1 MKSFRKHKSDIINVL
16 TLIAI
21 SLVIVLIL
29 INFTN
34 FFGSKKDWLSQ
45 HIMFPDYLR
54 KLFYDTGD
62 IFPNFAFN
70 LGGGQNIY
78 NISYYGLFNPIIL
91 ISYLLP
97 FVSMLTYIQVSMVI
111 CLIISIVLLYYFLRR
126 RFDSKIIFVSTL
138 LFLTSGCL
146 IFHFHRHIMFVD
158 YIPFLLMSLIGV
170 DKYFDKGK
178 ISLLVIS
185 IFLMILTSY
194 YFSVVGLVSIL
205 LYAIYRYIEDK
216 KNEKITVKDFFKE
229 GFKFIFIMIIPVMIS
244 CFLLLPTL
252 SSLLGGRTATN
263 KDISIVEL
271 FIPNFDI
278 SNTLYSAYSL
288 GLSAIFIISLIYGVV
303 TKKREVKII
312 SIIFSVFLI
321 FPLFSYIFNGGMY
334 LNGKAFIP
342 LLPVAILI
350 IGYFLKNIFNN
361 KNKLKISIIISL
373 IVVVINLLI
382 FVYKNEYVCLLFVLD
397 MALLVIFL
405 FIGFKFKK
413 KILFYIYLGVM
424 SLALVIPTNFDD
436 EFVTKEFYDTLDYEE
451 TSDKVKQVLG
461 NDNSFYRISDQ
472 STKLD
477 KSNYIYDI
485 DYYTGSIYSSLS
497 NSYYKDFYNNLIN
510 NEFIYRSYGMLTGNN
525 NIFYNFYM
533 GNKYL
538 LNSSN
543 NMLGYKKIADGIYR
557 NEDVLPIGYSTNKI
571 MSLDEYNSLS
581 YFEKLDA
588 YLNYAIVDGDY
599 SDSYVKKVKDY
610 VPDFEVLESKN
621 LNIEED
627 NDKYSI
633 KASKDNKLVIK
644 LKNVSESDI
653 LLLRFKMLYDN
664 KCSEDDSYIT
674 INGVSNKL
682 TCRSWKYHNNN
693 YDFEYSLSGNE
704 NLEITFSE
712 GKFKL
717 SDPSFAIYNYNDLVS
732 INDEIS
738 PFVIDRD
745 KTKGDV
751 IEGSINV
758 KEDGYFKLSI
768 PYDEGFEIYVDGE
781 KTPYEVVN
789 KSFIGFKIKEGNHDI
804 RIVYVSPLF
813 KEGLV
818 ISCIGLVLFVGT
830 VIYYRKRKY
839 NLFLDN
845 SMIF

>member
-342 LLPVAILI
+342 LLPVSILI

-653 LLLRFKMLYDN
+653 LLLRFKILYDN

-751 IEGSINV
+751 IEGNINV
-758 KEDGYFKLSI
+758 KDDGYFKLSI
-768 PYDEGFEIYVDGE
+768 PYDKGFEIYVDDV
-781 KTPYEVVN
+781 KTDYEVVN
-789 KSFIGFKIKEGNHDI
+789 KSFIGFDISKGSHNIK
-804 RIVYVSPLF
+804 IVYTSPLF

-818 ISCIGLVLFVGT
+818 ISCVGLVLFLGT
-830 VIYYRKRKY
+830 VIYYRKRKH
-839 NLFLDN
+839 
-845 SMIF
+845 S

>member
-1 MKSFRKHKSDIINVL
+1 MKSLSKHKNDIINIL
-16 TLIAI
+16 TLIII
-21 SLVIVLIL
+21 SLVIVLVL
-29 INFTN
+29 VNFTN
-34 FFGSKKDWLSQ
+34 FFGSKKDWISQ
-45 HIMFPDYLR
+45 HVMFPDYLR

-97 FVSMLTYIQVSMVI
+97 FVSMITYIEISMIV
-111 CLIISIVLLYYFLRR
+111 CLIVSIILMYYFLRR
-126 RFDSKIIFVSTL
+126 RFDLKVSFVSTL
-138 LFLTSGCL
+138 LFLTAGCF
-146 IFHFHRHIMFVD
+146 IFHLHRHIMFVD
-158 YIPFLLMSLIGV
+158 YMPFLLMALIGV
-170 DKYFDKGK
+170 DKYFDKKK
-178 ISLLVIS
+178 ITLLVIA

-194 YFSVVGLVSIL
+194 YFSVVGLVCVL
-205 LYAIYRYIEDK
+205 LYGIFRYIEDK
-216 KNEKITVKDFFKE
+216 RCDKIAVKDFFRE
-229 GFKFIFIMIIPVMIS
+229 GFKFIFIMLIPVFLS
-244 CFLLLPTL
+244 CFLLLPTAY
-252 SSLLGGRTATN
+252 SLLDGRTATN
-263 KDISIVEL
+263 KSISLLGL

-278 SNTLYSAYSL
+278 SNTLYSSYSL
-288 GLSAIFIISLIYGVV
+288 GLSAIFIIALIYGII
-303 TKKREVKII
+303 TKKRAVKVI
-312 SIIFSVFLI
+312 SIIFSVLLVFPI
-321 FPLFSYIFNGGMY
+321 FDYVFNGGMY

-342 LLPVAILI
+342 IIPLAILLI
-350 IGYFLKNIFNN
+350 SYFLKNVFNN

-373 IVVVINLLI
+373 IVVVINLLV
-382 FVYKNEYVCLLFVLD
+382 FVYKEQNLCLLFVVD
-397 MALLVIFL
+397 MVLLIIFL
-405 FIGFKFKK
+405 LIGYKLEK
-413 KILFYIYLGVM
+413 KIILHIYLGVM
-424 SLALVIPTNFDD
+424 SLVLVIPTNFSDT
-436 EFVTKEFYDTLDYEE
+436 FVTKEFYDTLDYRE
-451 TSDKVKQVLG
+451 TNNIVKQVLDK
-461 NDNSFYRISDQ
+461 DNSFYRMSDQ
-472 STKLD
+472 SDKLN
-477 KSNYIYDI
+477 KANYIYNI

-543 NMLGYKKIADGIYR
+543 GMIGYDEISDGIYR
-557 NEDVLPIGYSTNKI
+557 NEDVLPIGYSTSKI
-571 MSLDEYNSLS
+571 MSLDEYNRLN

-599 SDSYVKKVKDY
+599 SGSYVKKIKDY
-610 VPDFEVLESKN
+610 VPDYSILENKN
-621 LNIEED
+621 LKIEE
-627 NDKYSI
+627 NNGEYFI
-633 KASKDNKLVIK
+633 KAFKDNKLVIK
-644 LKNVSESDI
+644 LNNISDSDI

-693 YDFEYSLSGNE
+693 YDFEYSLSGND

-717 SDPSFAIYNYNDLVS
+717 SNPSFAIYNYNDLTS

-758 KEDGYFKLSI
+758 KDDGYFKLSI
-768 PYDEGFEIYVDGE
+768 PYDKGFEIYVDG
-781 KTPYEVVN
+781 KNTPYEVVN
-789 KSFIGFKIKEGNHDI
+789 KSFIGFKINEGSHDI

-818 ISCIGLVLFVGT
+818 ISGVGLVLFVVI
-830 VIYYRKRKY
+830 VIYNRERKQ
-839 NLFLDN
+839 
-845 SMIF
+845 S

>member
-1 MKSFRKHKSDIINVL
+1 MKSLHKHKKDIISVL
-16 TLIAI
+16 TLIII

-29 INFTN
+29 VNFTN

-62 IFPNFAFN
+62 FFPNFAFN

-97 FVSMLTYIQVSMVI
+97 FVSMVTYIQFSMII
-111 CLIISIVLLYYFLRR
+111 CLIVSIALMYYFLRR
-126 RFDSKIIFVSTL
+126 RFDSKVNFISTL
-138 LFLTSGCL
+138 LFLTAGCF
-146 IFHFHRHIMFVD
+146 IFHLHRHIMFVD
-158 YIPFLLMSLIGV
+158 YMPFLLMALIGV
-170 DKYFDKGK
+170 DKYFDKKK

-194 YFSVVGLVSIL
+194 YFSVVGLVCVL
-205 LYAIYRYIEDK
+205 LYGIFRYIEDK

-229 GFKFIFIMIIPVMIS
+229 GFKFIFVMLIPVLLS
-244 CFLLLPTL
+244 CFLLLSTAY
-252 SSLLGGRTATN
+252 SLLDGRTATN
-263 KDISIVEL
+263 KSISLLEL

-278 SNTLYSAYSL
+278 SNTLYSSYSL
-288 GLSAIFIISLIYGVV
+288 GLSAVFIIALIYGVI
-303 TKKREVKII
+303 TKKREVKVI
-312 SIIFSVFLI
+312 SIIFSILFVFPI
-321 FPLFSYIFNGGMY
+321 FDYVFNGGMY

-342 LLPVAILI
+342 LLPLAILL

-361 KNKLKISIIISL
+361 KNKLRISIIISL
-373 IVVVINLLI
+373 IIAVINL
-382 FVYKNEYVCLLFVLD
+382 FVFFYKDEYLCLLFGVDMVL
-397 MALLVIFL
+397 LIIFL
-405 FIGFKFKK
+405 LISYKLEKK
-413 KILFYIYLGVM
+413 YVLYIYLGVM
-424 SLALVIPTNFDD
+424 SLVLVIPTNFSDI
-436 EFVTKEFYDTLDYEE
+436 FVTKEFYDTLDYEE
-451 TSDKVKQVLG
+451 TSDKVQWVLDR
-461 NDNSFYRISDQ
+461 DNSFYRMSDQ
-472 STKLD
+472 SVKLD
-477 KSNYIYDI
+477 KSNKIYDI

-543 NMLGYKKIADGIYR
+543 NMLGYKKIVDGIYK

-610 VPDFEVLESKN
+610 VPEFDVLESKN
-621 LNIEED
+621 LKIEED
-627 NDKYSI
+627 NGKYFI

-644 LKNVSESDI
+644 LSNISNSDI
-653 LLLRFKMLYDN
+653 LLLKFKMLYN
-664 KCSEDDSYIT
+664 SKCSVGDSYIT

-682 TCRSWKYHNNN
+682 SCRKWKYHNNN
-693 YDFEYSLSGNE
+693 YNFEYSLSGKDT
-704 NLEITFSE
+704 LEITFSE

-717 SDPSFAIYNYNDLVS
+717 SNLSFAIYNYNDLVS

-738 PFVIDRD
+738 LFVIDRD

-751 IEGSINV
+751 IEGNIDV
-758 KEDGYFKLSI
+758 KNDGYFKLSI
-768 PYDEGFEIYVDGE
+768 PYDKGFEVFVDGE
-781 KTPYEVVN
+781 KTTYEVVN
-789 KSFIGFKIKEGNHDI
+789 KSFIGFKINEGNHNI
-804 RIVYVSPLF
+804 KLVYVSPLF
-813 KEGLV
+813 KEGLIV
-818 ISCIGLVLFVGT
+818 SCVGLVLFVGT
-830 VIYYRKRKY
+830 VIYYKKKKKTV
-839 NLFLDN
+839 D
-845 SMIF
+845 

>member
-229 GFKFIFIMIIPVMIS
+229 GFKFIFIMITPVMIS

-405 FIGFKFKK
+405 LIGFKFKK

>member
-1 MKSFRKHKSDIINVL
+1 MKKLSKYKNDIISVL
-16 TLIAI
+16 TLIII

-29 INFTN
+29 VNFTN

-62 IFPNFAFN
+62 FFPNFAFN

-97 FVSMLTYIQVSMVI
+97 FVSMMTYIEFSMIV
-111 CLIISIVLLYYFLRR
+111 CLIISIILMYYFLRR
-126 RFDSKIIFVSTL
+126 RFDSKVSFVSTL
-138 LFLTSGCL
+138 LFLTAGCF
-146 IFHFHRHIMFVD
+146 IFHLHRHIMFVD
-158 YIPFLLMSLIGV
+158 YMPFLLMALIGV
-170 DKYFDKGK
+170 DKYFDKKK

-194 YFSVVGLVSIL
+194 YFSVVGLVCVL
-205 LYAIYRYIEDK
+205 LYGIYRYIED
-216 KNEKITVKDFFKE
+216 NTVKDFFKE
-229 GFKFIFIMIIPVMIS
+229 GFKFIFIMLIPVLLS
-244 CFLLLPTL
+244 CFLLLPTASALL
-252 SSLLGGRTATN
+252 SGRTATN
-263 KDISIVEL
+263 KDISL
-271 FIPNFDI
+271 LGLLIPNFDI
-278 SNTLYSAYSL
+278 SNTLYSSYSL
-288 GLSAIFIISLIYGVV
+288 GSSAIFIIALIYGIV
-303 TKKREVKII
+303 TKKKEVKVI
-312 SIIFSVFLI
+312 SIIFSILLVFPI
-321 FPLFSYIFNGGMY
+321 FDYVFNGGMY

-342 LLPVAILI
+342 LLPLAVLL
-350 IGYFLKNIFNN
+350 IGYFLKNVFSN
-361 KNKLKISIIISL
+361 KSKLKISIIISL
-373 IVVVINLLI
+373 IIAIINLLV
-382 FVYKNEYVCLLFVLD
+382 FVCKEQYLCLLFVVD
-397 MALLVIFL
+397 MVIL
-405 FIGFKFKK
+405 IIFILISFKLEKK
-413 KILFYIYLGVM
+413 YVLYVYLSIL
-424 SLALVIPTNFDD
+424 SLIIVIPTNFSDI
-436 EFVTKEFYDTLDYEE
+436 FVTKEFYDTLDYEE
-451 TSDKVKQVLG
+451 TSSKVKQVLD
-461 NDNSFYRISDQ
+461 NDNSFYRMSDQ
-472 STKLD
+472 KVKLD
-477 KSNYIYDI
+477 KSNYIYDV

-543 NMLGYKKIADGIYR
+543 NMLGYERVSDGIYR
-557 NEDVLPIGYSTNKI
+557 NKDVLPVGYSTSKI

-588 YLNYAIVDGDY
+588 YLNYAIVDDDY

-610 VPDFEVLESKN
+610 VPNYNVLESKN
-621 LNIEED
+621 LSIEED
-627 NDKYSI
+627 NGKYFI
-633 KASKDNKLVIK
+633 KASKNNKLVVK
-644 LKNVSESDI
+644 LNNVSDSDI

-682 TCRSWKYHNNN
+682 SCRRWKYHNNN
-693 YDFEYSLSGNE
+693 YNFEYSLSGDT
-704 NLEITFSE
+704 LEITFSE
-712 GKFKL
+712 GKFRL
-717 SDPSFAIYNYNDLVS
+717 TDFDMALYDYNDLVS

-751 IEGSINV
+751 IEGNINV
-758 KEDGYFKLSI
+758 KDDGYFKLSI
-768 PYDEGFEIYVDGE
+768 PYDKGFEIYVDDV
-781 KTPYEVVN
+781 KTDYEVVN
-789 KSFIGFKIKEGNHDI
+789 KSFIGFDISKGNHNI

-818 ISCIGLVLFVGT
+818 ISFVGLVLFVGS
-830 VIYYRKRKY
+830 VICQKKTRK
-839 NLFLDN
+839 NVD
-845 SMIF
+845 

>member
-1 MKSFRKHKSDIINVL
+1 MKSLSKHKNDIINIL
-16 TLIAI
+16 TLIII
-21 SLVIVLIL
+21 SLVIVLVL
-29 INFTN
+29 VNFTN
-34 FFGSKKDWLSQ
+34 FFGSKKDWISQ
-45 HIMFPDYLR
+45 HVMFPDYLR

-97 FVSMLTYIQVSMVI
+97 FVSMITYIELSMIV
-111 CLIISIVLLYYFLRR
+111 CLIVSIILMYYFLRR
-126 RFDSKIIFVSTL
+126 RFDLKVSFVSTL
-138 LFLTSGCL
+138 LFLTAGCF
-146 IFHFHRHIMFVD
+146 IFHLHRHIMFVD
-158 YIPFLLMSLIGV
+158 YMPFLLMALIGV
-170 DKYFDKGK
+170 DKYFDKKK
-178 ISLLVIS
+178 ITLLVIA

-194 YFSVVGLVSIL
+194 YFSVVGLVCVL
-205 LYAIYRYIEDK
+205 LYGIFRYIEDK
-216 KNEKITVKDFFKE
+216 RCDKIAVKDFFRE
-229 GFKFIFIMIIPVMIS
+229 GFKFIFIMLIPVFLS
-244 CFLLLPTL
+244 CFLLLPTAY
-252 SSLLGGRTATN
+252 SLLDGRTATN
-263 KDISIVEL
+263 KSISLLGL

-278 SNTLYSAYSL
+278 SNTLYSSYSL
-288 GLSAIFIISLIYGVV
+288 GLSAIFIIALIYGII
-303 TKKREVKII
+303 TKKRAVKVI
-312 SIIFSVFLI
+312 SIIFSVLLVFPI
-321 FPLFSYIFNGGMY
+321 FDYVFNGGMY

-342 LLPVAILI
+342 IIPLAILLI
-350 IGYFLKNIFNN
+350 SYFLKNVFNN

-373 IVVVINLLI
+373 IVVVINLLV
-382 FVYKNEYVCLLFVLD
+382 FVYKEQNLCLLFVVD
-397 MALLVIFL
+397 MVLLIIFL
-405 FIGFKFKK
+405 LIGYKLEK
-413 KILFYIYLGVM
+413 KIILHIYLGVM
-424 SLALVIPTNFDD
+424 SLVLVIPTNFSDT
-436 EFVTKEFYDTLDYEE
+436 FVTKEFYDTLDYRE
-451 TSDKVKQVLG
+451 TNNIVKQVLDK
-461 NDNSFYRISDQ
+461 DNSFYRMSDQ
-472 STKLD
+472 SDKLN
-477 KSNYIYDI
+477 KANYIYNI

-543 NMLGYKKIADGIYR
+543 GMIGYDEISDGIYR
-557 NEDVLPIGYSTNKI
+557 NEDVLPIGYSTSKI
-571 MSLDEYNSLS
+571 MSLDEYNRLN

-599 SDSYVKKVKDY
+599 SGSYVKKIKDY
-610 VPDFEVLESKN
+610 VPDYSILENKN
-621 LNIEED
+621 LKIEE
-627 NDKYSI
+627 NNGEYFI
-633 KASKDNKLVIK
+633 KAFKDNKLVIK
-644 LKNVSESDI
+644 LNNISDSDI

-693 YDFEYSLSGNE
+693 YDFEYSLSGND

-717 SDPSFAIYNYNDLVS
+717 SNPSFAIYNYNDLTS

-758 KEDGYFKLSI
+758 KDDGYFKLSI
-768 PYDEGFEIYVDGE
+768 PYDKGFEIYVDG
-781 KTPYEVVN
+781 KNTPYEVVN
-789 KSFIGFKIKEGNHDI
+789 KSFIGFKINEGSHDI

-818 ISCIGLVLFVGT
+818 ISGVGLVLFVVI
-830 VIYYRKRKY
+830 VIYNRERKQ
-839 NLFLDN
+839 
-845 SMIF
+845 S

>member
-1 MKSFRKHKSDIINVL
+1 MKKLSKHKNDIISVL
-16 TLIAI
+16 TLIII

-29 INFTN
+29 VNFTN

-45 HIMFPDYLR
+45 HIMFPGYLR

-62 IFPNFAFN
+62 FFPNFAFN

-97 FVSMLTYIQVSMVI
+97 FVSMITYIQFSMII
-111 CLIISIVLLYYFLRR
+111 CLIVSIVLMYYFLRR
-126 RFDSKIIFVSTL
+126 RFDSKISFVSTL
-138 LFLTSGCL
+138 LFLTAGCF
-146 IFHFHRHIMFVD
+146 IFHLHRHIMFVD
-158 YIPFLLMSLIGV
+158 YMPFLLMALIGV
-170 DKYFDKGK
+170 DKYFDKKK

-194 YFSVVGLVSIL
+194 YFSVVGLVCVL
-205 LYAIYRYIEDK
+205 LYGIFRYIEDK

-229 GFKFIFIMIIPVMIS
+229 GFKFIFIMLISVLMS

-252 SSLLGGRTATN
+252 YSLLDGRTATN
-263 KDISIVEL
+263 KSISL
-271 FIPNFDI
+271 LGLLIPNFDI
-278 SNTLYSAYSL
+278 SNTLYSSYSL
-288 GLSAIFIISLIYGVV
+288 GLSAIFIIALIYGII
-303 TKKREVKII
+303 TKKCEVKVI
-312 SIIFSVFLI
+312 SIIFSVLLVFPI
-321 FPLFSYIFNGGMY
+321 FDYIFNGGMY

-342 LLPVAILI
+342 LLPLAILI

-543 NMLGYKKIADGIYR
+543 GMIGYDEISDDIYK
-557 NEDVLPIGYSTNKI
+557 NENVLPIGYSTSKT

-581 YFEKLDA
+581 YYEKLDV

-599 SDSYVKKVKDY
+599 SDNYVKKVKDY

-693 YDFEYSLSGNE
+693 YDFEYSLNGNE

-804 RIVYVSPLF
+804 RIVYDSPLF

-818 ISCIGLVLFVGT
+818 ISCVGLVLFVGT
-830 VIYYRKRKY
+830 VIYYKKKKKTV
-839 NLFLDN
+839 D
-845 SMIF
+845 

>member
-1 MKSFRKHKSDIINVL
+1 MKKLSKYKNDIISVL
-16 TLIAI
+16 TLIII

-29 INFTN
+29 VNFTN

-62 IFPNFAFN
+62 FFPNFAFN

-97 FVSMLTYIQVSMVI
+97 FVSMMTYIEFSMIV
-111 CLIISIVLLYYFLRR
+111 CLIISIILMYYFLRR
-126 RFDSKIIFVSTL
+126 RFDSKVSFVSTL
-138 LFLTSGCL
+138 LFLTAGCF
-146 IFHFHRHIMFVD
+146 IFHLHRHIMFVD
-158 YIPFLLMSLIGV
+158 YMPFLLMALIGV
-170 DKYFDKGK
+170 DKYFDKKK

-194 YFSVVGLVSIL
+194 YFSVVGLVCVL
-205 LYAIYRYIEDK
+205 LYGIYRYIED
-216 KNEKITVKDFFKE
+216 NTVKDFFKE
-229 GFKFIFIMIIPVMIS
+229 GFKFIFIMLIPVLLS
-244 CFLLLPTL
+244 CFLLLPTASALL
-252 SSLLGGRTATN
+252 SGRTATN
-263 KDISIVEL
+263 KDISL
-271 FIPNFDI
+271 LGLLIPNFDI
-278 SNTLYSAYSL
+278 SNTLYSSYSL
-288 GLSAIFIISLIYGVV
+288 GSSAIFIIALIYGIV
-303 TKKREVKII
+303 TKKKEVKVI
-312 SIIFSVFLI
+312 SIIFSILLVFPI
-321 FPLFSYIFNGGMY
+321 FDYVFNGGMY

-342 LLPVAILI
+342 LLPLAVLL
-350 IGYFLKNIFNN
+350 IGYFLKNVFSN
-361 KNKLKISIIISL
+361 KSKLKISIIISL
-373 IVVVINLLI
+373 IIAIINLLV
-382 FVYKNEYVCLLFVLD
+382 FVCKEQYLCLLFVVD
-397 MALLVIFL
+397 MVIL
-405 FIGFKFKK
+405 IIFILISFKLEKK
-413 KILFYIYLGVM
+413 YVLYVYLSIL
-424 SLALVIPTNFDD
+424 SLIIVIPTNFSDI
-436 EFVTKEFYDTLDYEE
+436 FVTKEFYDTLDYEE
-451 TSDKVKQVLG
+451 TSSKVKQVLD
-461 NDNSFYRISDQ
+461 NDNSFYRMSDQ
-472 STKLD
+472 KVKLD
-477 KSNYIYDI
+477 KSNYIYDV

-543 NMLGYKKIADGIYR
+543 NMLGYERVSDGIYR
-557 NEDVLPIGYSTNKI
+557 NKDVLPVGYSTSKI

-588 YLNYAIVDGDY
+588 YLNYAIVDDDY

-610 VPDFEVLESKN
+610 VPNYNVLESKN
-621 LNIEED
+621 LSIEED
-627 NDKYSI
+627 NGKYFI
-633 KASKDNKLVIK
+633 KASKDNKLVVK
-644 LKNVSESDI
+644 LNNVSDSDI

-682 TCRSWKYHNNN
+682 SCRRWKYHNNN
-693 YDFEYSLSGNE
+693 YNFEYSLSGDT
-704 NLEITFSE
+704 LEITFSE
-712 GKFKL
+712 GKFRL
-717 SDPSFAIYNYNDLVS
+717 TDFDMALYDYNDLVS

-751 IEGSINV
+751 IEGNINV
-758 KEDGYFKLSI
+758 KDDGYFKLSI
-768 PYDEGFEIYVDGE
+768 PYDKGFEIYVDDV
-781 KTPYEVVN
+781 KTDYEVVN
-789 KSFIGFKIKEGNHDI
+789 KSFIGFDISKGNHNI

-818 ISCIGLVLFVGT
+818 ISFVGLVLFVGS
-830 VIYYRKRKY
+830 VICQKKTRK
-839 NLFLDN
+839 NVD
-845 SMIF
+845 

>member
-312 SIIFSVFLI
+312 SIIFSVLLI

-405 FIGFKFKK
+405 LIGFKFKK

-588 YLNYAIVDGDY
+588 YLNYAIVDGGY

>member
-1 MKSFRKHKSDIINVL
+1 MKKLSKHKNDIISVL
-16 TLIAI
+16 TLIII

-29 INFTN
+29 VNFTN

-62 IFPNFAFN
+62 FFPNFAFN

-97 FVSMLTYIQVSMVI
+97 FVSMMTYIEFSMII
-111 CLIISIVLLYYFLRR
+111 CLIVSIALMYYFLRR
-126 RFDSKIIFVSTL
+126 RFDSKISFVSTL
-138 LFLTSGCL
+138 LFLTAGCF
-146 IFHFHRHIMFVD
+146 IFHLHRHIMFVD
-158 YIPFLLMSLIGV
+158 YMPFLLMALIGI
-170 DKYFDKGK
+170 DKYFYKKK

-194 YFSVVGLVSIL
+194 YFSVVGLVCVL
-205 LYAIYRYIEDK
+205 LYGIFRYIEDK

-229 GFKFIFIMIIPVMIS
+229 GFKFIFIMLISVLMS

-252 SSLLGGRTATN
+252 YSLLDGRTATN
-263 KDISIVEL
+263 KSISL
-271 FIPNFDI
+271 LGLLIPNFDI
-278 SNTLYSAYSL
+278 SNTLYSSYSL
-288 GLSAIFIISLIYGVV
+288 GLSAIFIIALIYGII
-303 TKKREVKII
+303 TKKCEVKVI
-312 SIIFSVFLI
+312 SIIFSVLLVFPI
-321 FPLFSYIFNGGMY
+321 FDYIFNGGMY

-342 LLPVAILI
+342 LLPLAILI

-543 NMLGYKKIADGIYR
+543 GMIGYDEISDDIYK
-557 NEDVLPIGYSTNKI
+557 NENVLPIGYSTSKT

-581 YFEKLDA
+581 YYEKLDV

-599 SDSYVKKVKDY
+599 SDNYVKKVKDY

-693 YDFEYSLSGNE
+693 YDFEYSLNGNE

-804 RIVYVSPLF
+804 RIVYDSPLF

-818 ISCIGLVLFVGT
+818 ISCVGLVLFVGT
-830 VIYYRKRKY
+830 VIYYKKKKKTV
-839 NLFLDN
+839 D
-845 SMIF
+845 

>member
-1 MKSFRKHKSDIINVL
+1 MKSLSKHKNDIINIL
-16 TLIAI
+16 TLIII
-21 SLVIVLIL
+21 SLVIVLVL
-29 INFTN
+29 VNFTN
-34 FFGSKKDWLSQ
+34 FFGSKKDWISQ
-45 HIMFPDYLR
+45 HVMFPDYLR

-97 FVSMLTYIQVSMVI
+97 FVSMITYIELSMIV
-111 CLIISIVLLYYFLRR
+111 CLIVSIILMYYFLRR
-126 RFDSKIIFVSTL
+126 RFDLKVSFVSTL
-138 LFLTSGCL
+138 LFLTAGCF
-146 IFHFHRHIMFVD
+146 IFHLHRHIMFVD
-158 YIPFLLMSLIGV
+158 YMPFLLMALIGV
-170 DKYFDKGK
+170 DKYFDKKK
-178 ISLLVIS
+178 ITLLVIA

-194 YFSVVGLVSIL
+194 YFSVVGLVCVL
-205 LYAIYRYIEDK
+205 LYGIFRYIEDK
-216 KNEKITVKDFFKE
+216 RCDKIAVKDFFRE
-229 GFKFIFIMIIPVMIS
+229 GFKFIFIMLIPVFLS
-244 CFLLLPTL
+244 CFLLLPTAY
-252 SSLLGGRTATN
+252 SLLDGRTATN
-263 KDISIVEL
+263 KSISLLGL

-278 SNTLYSAYSL
+278 SNTLYSSYSL
-288 GLSAIFIISLIYGVV
+288 GLSAIFIIALIYGII
-303 TKKREVKII
+303 TKERAVKVI
-312 SIIFSVFLI
+312 SIIFSVLLVFPI
-321 FPLFSYIFNGGMY
+321 FDYVFNGGMY

-342 LLPVAILI
+342 IIPLAILLI
-350 IGYFLKNIFNN
+350 SYFLKNVFNN

-373 IVVVINLLI
+373 IVVVINLPV
-382 FVYKNEYVCLLFVLD
+382 FVYKEQNLCLLFVVD
-397 MALLVIFL
+397 MVLLIIFL
-405 FIGFKFKK
+405 LISYKLEK
-413 KILFYIYLGVM
+413 KIILHIYLGVM
-424 SLALVIPTNFDD
+424 SLVLVIPTNFSDT
-436 EFVTKEFYDTLDYEE
+436 FVTKEFYDTLDYRE
-451 TSDKVKQVLG
+451 TNNIVKQVLDK
-461 NDNSFYRISDQ
+461 DNSFYRMSDQ
-472 STKLD
+472 SDKLN
-477 KSNYIYDI
+477 KANYIYNI

-543 NMLGYKKIADGIYR
+543 GMIGYDEISDGIYR
-557 NEDVLPIGYSTNKI
+557 NEDVLPIGYSTSKI
-571 MSLDEYNSLS
+571 MSLDEYNRLN

-599 SDSYVKKVKDY
+599 SGSYVKKIKDY
-610 VPDFEVLESKN
+610 VPDYSILENKN
-621 LNIEED
+621 LKIEE
-627 NDKYSI
+627 NNGEYFI
-633 KASKDNKLVIK
+633 KAFKDNKLVIK
-644 LKNVSESDI
+644 LNNISDSDI

-693 YDFEYSLSGNE
+693 YDFEYSLSGND

-712 GKFKL
+712 DKFKL
-717 SDPSFAIYNYNDLVS
+717 SNPSFAIYNYNDLTS

-758 KEDGYFKLSI
+758 KDDGYFKLSI
-768 PYDEGFEIYVDGE
+768 PYDKGFEIYVDG
-781 KTPYEVVN
+781 KNTPYEVVN
-789 KSFIGFKIKEGNHDI
+789 RSFIGFKINEGSHDI
-804 RIVYVSPLF
+804 RVVYVSPLF

-818 ISCIGLVLFVGT
+818 ISGVGLVLFVVT
-830 VIYYRKRKY
+830 VIYNRKRKQ
-839 NLFLDN
+839 
-845 SMIF
+845 S

>member
-1 MKSFRKHKSDIINVL
+1 MKKLNKHKNDIISVL
-16 TLIAI
+16 TLIII
-21 SLVIVLIL
+21 SLVIILIL
-29 INFTN
+29 VNFTN

-62 IFPNFAFN
+62 FFPNFAFN

-97 FVSMLTYIQVSMVI
+97 FVSMITYIQFSMII
-111 CLIISIVLLYYFLRR
+111 CLIVSIILMYYFLRR
-126 RFDSKIIFVSTL
+126 RFDSKISFVSTL
-138 LFLTSGCL
+138 LFLTAGCF
-146 IFHFHRHIMFVD
+146 IFHLHRHIMFVD
-158 YIPFLLMSLIGV
+158 YMPFLLMALIGV
-170 DKYFDKGK
+170 DKYFDKK
-178 ISLLVIS
+178 RISLLVIS

-194 YFSVVGLVSIL
+194 YFSVVGLVCIL
-205 LYAIYRYIEDK
+205 LYGVFRYIEDK

-229 GFKFIFIMIIPVMIS
+229 GFKYLFVMFIPVIMS
-244 CFLLLPTL
+244 CVLLLPTA
-252 SSLLGGRTATN
+252 SALLGGRTATN
-263 KDISIVEL
+263 KDISL
-271 FIPNFDI
+271 LGLLIPNFDI

-288 GLSAIFIISLIYGVV
+288 GLSAIFIIALIYGIV
-303 TKKREVKII
+303 TKEKEVKVI
-312 SIIFSVFLI
+312 SIIFSNLLVFPI
-321 FPLFSYIFNGGMY
+321 FDYIFNGEMY

-342 LLPVAILI
+342 MLPLAILLI
-350 IGYFLKNIFNN
+350 SYFLKDVFNN
-361 KNKLKISIIISL
+361 KNKLRISIIISL
-373 IVVVINLLI
+373 IIAVINLLV
-382 FVYKNEYVCLLFVLD
+382 FVYKSEYLCLLFVVD
-397 MALLVIFL
+397 MVLLIIFL
-405 FIGFKFKK
+405 FISLKFKK
-413 KILFYIYLGVM
+413 KMILYIYLGII
-424 SLALVIPTNFDD
+424 SLIIVIPTNFSDI
-436 EFVTKEFYDTLDYEE
+436 FVTKEFYDTLDYEE
-451 TSDKVKQVLG
+451 TNDKVKQVLD
-461 NDNSFYRISDQ
+461 NDNSFYRMSDQ
-472 STKLD
+472 SVKLD
-477 KSNYIYDI
+477 KSNYIYDV

-543 NMLGYKKIADGIYR
+543 NMLGYERVSDGIYR
-557 NEDVLPIGYSTNKI
+557 NKDVIPIGYSTSKI
-571 MSLDEYNSLS
+571 MSLDEYKSLN

-610 VPDFEVLESKN
+610 VPNYNVLESKN
-621 LNIEED
+621 LSIEED
-627 NDKYSI
+627 NGKYFI
-633 KASKDNKLVIK
+633 KASKNNKLVVK
-644 LKNVSESDI
+644 LNNVSDSDI
-653 LLLRFKMLYDN
+653 LLLQFKMLYDN

-682 TCRSWKYHNNN
+682 SCRRWKYHNNN
-693 YDFEYSLSGNE
+693 YNFEYSLSGDT
-704 NLEITFSE
+704 LEITFSE
-712 GKFKL
+712 GKFRL
-717 SDPSFAIYNYNDLVS
+717 TDFDMALYDYNDLVS

-751 IEGSINV
+751 IEGNINV
-758 KEDGYFKLSI
+758 KDDGYFKLSI
-768 PYDEGFEIYVDGE
+768 PYDKGFEIYVDGE

-789 KSFIGFKIKEGNHDI
+789 KSFIGFDISKGSHNIK
-804 RIVYVSPLF
+804 IVYTSPLF

-830 VIYYRKRKY
+830 VIYYRKREKSY
-839 NLFLDN
+839 RKREKSVD
-845 SMIF
+845 

>member
-1 MKSFRKHKSDIINVL
+1 MKKLSKHKNDIISVL
-16 TLIAI
+16 TLIII

-29 INFTN
+29 VNFTN

-62 IFPNFAFN
+62 FFPNFAFN

-97 FVSMLTYIQVSMVI
+97 FVSMMTYIEFSMII
-111 CLIISIVLLYYFLRR
+111 CLIVSIALMYYFLRR
-126 RFDSKIIFVSTL
+126 RFDSKISFVSTL
-138 LFLTSGCL
+138 LFLTAGCF
-146 IFHFHRHIMFVD
+146 IFHLHRHIMFVD
-158 YIPFLLMSLIGV
+158 YMPFLLMALIGV
-170 DKYFDKGK
+170 DKYFYKKK

-194 YFSVVGLVSIL
+194 YFSVVGLVCVLI
-205 LYAIYRYIEDK
+205 YGIYRYIEDK
-216 KNEKITVKDFFKE
+216 KNEKFTVKDFFKE
-229 GFKFIFIMIIPVMIS
+229 GFKFIFIMLISVLMS
-244 CFLLLPTL
+244 CFLLLPSL
-252 SSLLGGRTATN
+252 YSLLDGMTATN
-263 KDISIVEL
+263 KSISL
-271 FIPNFDI
+271 LGLLIPNFDI
-278 SNTLYSAYSL
+278 SNTLYSSYSL
-288 GLSAIFIISLIYGVV
+288 GLSAIFIIALIYGII
-303 TKKREVKII
+303 TKKCEVKVI
-312 SIIFSVFLI
+312 SIIFSVLLVFPI
-321 FPLFSYIFNGGMY
+321 FDYIFNGGMY

-342 LLPVAILI
+342 LLPLAILI

-543 NMLGYKKIADGIYR
+543 GMIGYDEISDDIYK
-557 NEDVLPIGYSTNKI
+557 NENVLPIGYSTSKT

-581 YFEKLDA
+581 YYEKLDV

-599 SDSYVKKVKDY
+599 SDNYVKKVKDY

-693 YDFEYSLSGNE
+693 YDFEYSLNGNE

-804 RIVYVSPLF
+804 RIVYDSPLF

-818 ISCIGLVLFVGT
+818 ISCVGLVLFVGT
-830 VIYYRKRKY
+830 VIYYKKKKKTV
-839 NLFLDN
+839 D
-845 SMIF
+845 

>member
-1 MKSFRKHKSDIINVL
+1 MKKLSKYKNDIISVL
-16 TLIAI
+16 TLIII

-29 INFTN
+29 VNFTN

-62 IFPNFAFN
+62 FFPNFAFN

-97 FVSMLTYIQVSMVI
+97 FVSMMTYIQFSMIV
-111 CLIISIVLLYYFLRR
+111 CLIVSIILMYYFLRR
-126 RFDSKIIFVSTL
+126 RFDSKISFVCTL
-138 LFLTSGCL
+138 LFLTAGCF
-146 IFHFHRHIMFVD
+146 IFHLHRHIMFVD
-158 YIPFLLMSLIGV
+158 YMPFLLMALIGV
-170 DKYFDKGK
+170 DKYFDKKK

-194 YFSVVGLVSIL
+194 YFSVVGLVCVL
-205 LYAIYRYIEDK
+205 LYGIYRYIED
-216 KNEKITVKDFFKE
+216 NTVKDFFKE
-229 GFKFIFIMIIPVMIS
+229 GFKFIFIMLIPVLLS
-244 CFLLLPTL
+244 CFLLLPTASALL
-252 SSLLGGRTATN
+252 SGRTATN
-263 KDISIVEL
+263 KDISL
-271 FIPNFDI
+271 LGLLIPNFDI
-278 SNTLYSAYSL
+278 SNTLYSSYSL
-288 GLSAIFIISLIYGVV
+288 GSSAIFIIALIYGIV
-303 TKKREVKII
+303 TKKKEVKVI
-312 SIIFSVFLI
+312 SIIFSILLVFPI
-321 FPLFSYIFNGGMY
+321 FDYVFNGGMY

-342 LLPVAILI
+342 LLPLAVLL
-350 IGYFLKNIFNN
+350 IGYFLKNVFSN
-361 KNKLKISIIISL
+361 KSKLKISIIISL
-373 IVVVINLLI
+373 IIAIINLLV
-382 FVYKNEYVCLLFVLD
+382 FVCKEQYLCLLFVVD
-397 MALLVIFL
+397 MVIL
-405 FIGFKFKK
+405 IIFILISFKLEKK
-413 KILFYIYLGVM
+413 YVLYVYLSIL
-424 SLALVIPTNFDD
+424 SLIIVIPTNFSDI
-436 EFVTKEFYDTLDYEE
+436 FVTKEFYDTLDYEE
-451 TSDKVKQVLG
+451 TSSKVKQVLD
-461 NDNSFYRISDQ
+461 NDNSFYRMSDQ
-472 STKLD
+472 KVKLD
-477 KSNYIYDI
+477 KSNYIYDV

-543 NMLGYKKIADGIYR
+543 NMLGYERVSDGIYR
-557 NEDVLPIGYSTNKI
+557 NKDVLPVGYSTSKI

-588 YLNYAIVDGDY
+588 YLNYAIVDDDY

-610 VPDFEVLESKN
+610 VPNYNVLESKN
-621 LNIEED
+621 LSIEED
-627 NDKYSI
+627 NGKYFI
-633 KASKDNKLVIK
+633 KASKNNKLVVK
-644 LKNVSESDI
+644 LNNVSDSDI

-682 TCRSWKYHNNN
+682 SCRRWKYHNNN
-693 YDFEYSLSGNE
+693 YNFEYSLSGDT
-704 NLEITFSE
+704 LEITFSE
-712 GKFKL
+712 GKFRL
-717 SDPSFAIYNYNDLVS
+717 TDFDMALYDYNDLVS

-751 IEGSINV
+751 IEGNINV
-758 KEDGYFKLSI
+758 KDDGYFKLSI
-768 PYDEGFEIYVDGE
+768 PYDKGFEIYVDDV
-781 KTPYEVVN
+781 KTDYEVVN
-789 KSFIGFKIKEGNHDI
+789 KSFIGFDISKGNHNI

-818 ISCIGLVLFVGT
+818 ISFVGLVLFVGAC
-830 VIYYRKRKY
+830 VYYRKREKSV
-839 NLFLDN
+839 D
-845 SMIF
+845 

>member
-751 IEGSINV
+751 IEVSINV

-830 VIYYRKRKY
+830 VIYYRKRKQ
-839 NLFLDN
+839 
-845 SMIF
+845 S

>member
-1 MKSFRKHKSDIINVL
+1 MKSLSKHKNDIINIL
-16 TLIAI
+16 TLIII
-21 SLVIVLIL
+21 SLVIVLVL
-29 INFTN
+29 VNFTN
-34 FFGSKKDWLSQ
+34 FFGSKKDWISQ
-45 HIMFPDYLR
+45 HVMFPDYLR

-97 FVSMLTYIQVSMVI
+97 FVSMITYIEISMIV
-111 CLIISIVLLYYFLRR
+111 CLIVSIILMYYFLRR
-126 RFDSKIIFVSTL
+126 RFDLKVSFVSTL
-138 LFLTSGCL
+138 LFLTAGCF
-146 IFHFHRHIMFVD
+146 IFHLHRHIMFVD
-158 YIPFLLMSLIGV
+158 YMPFLLMALIGV
-170 DKYFDKGK
+170 DKYFDKKK
-178 ISLLVIS
+178 ITLLVIA

-194 YFSVVGLVSIL
+194 YFSVVGLVCVL
-205 LYAIYRYIEDK
+205 LYGIFRYIEDK
-216 KNEKITVKDFFKE
+216 RCDKIEVKDFFRE
-229 GFKFIFIMIIPVMIS
+229 GFKFIFIMLIPVFLS
-244 CFLLLPTL
+244 CFLLLPTAY
-252 SSLLGGRTATN
+252 SLLDGRTATN
-263 KDISIVEL
+263 KSISLLGL

-278 SNTLYSAYSL
+278 SNTLYSSYSL
-288 GLSAIFIISLIYGVV
+288 GLSAIFIIALIYGII
-303 TKKREVKII
+303 TKKRAVKVI
-312 SIIFSVFLI
+312 SIIFSVLLVFPI
-321 FPLFSYIFNGGMY
+321 FDYVFNGGMY

-342 LLPVAILI
+342 IIPLAILLI
-350 IGYFLKNIFNN
+350 SYFLKNAFNN

-373 IVVVINLLI
+373 IVVVINLLV
-382 FVYKNEYVCLLFVLD
+382 FVYKEQNLCLLFVVD
-397 MALLVIFL
+397 MVLLIIFL
-405 FIGFKFKK
+405 LISYKLEK
-413 KILFYIYLGVM
+413 KIILHIYLGVM
-424 SLALVIPTNFDD
+424 SLVLVIPTNFSDT
-436 EFVTKEFYDTLDYEE
+436 FVTKEFYDTLDYRE
-451 TSDKVKQVLG
+451 TNNIVKQVLDK
-461 NDNSFYRISDQ
+461 DNSFYRMSDQ
-472 STKLD
+472 SDKLN
-477 KSNYIYDI
+477 KANYIYNI

-543 NMLGYKKIADGIYR
+543 GMIGYDEISDGIYR
-557 NEDVLPIGYSTNKI
+557 NEDVLPIGYSTSKI
-571 MSLDEYNSLS
+571 MSLDEYNRLN

-599 SDSYVKKVKDY
+599 SGSYVKKIKDY
-610 VPDFEVLESKN
+610 VGDYSILENKN
-621 LNIEED
+621 LKIEE
-627 NDKYSI
+627 NNGEYFI
-633 KASKDNKLVIK
+633 KAFKDNKLVIK
-644 LKNVSESDI
+644 LNNISDSDI

-693 YDFEYSLSGNE
+693 YDFEYSLSGND

-717 SDPSFAIYNYNDLVS
+717 SNPSFAIYNYNDLTS

-758 KEDGYFKLSI
+758 KDDGYFKLSI
-768 PYDEGFEIYVDGE
+768 PYDKGFEIYVDG
-781 KTPYEVVN
+781 KNTPYEVVN
-789 KSFIGFKIKEGNHDI
+789 KSFIGFKINEGSHDI

-818 ISCIGLVLFVGT
+818 ISGVGLVLFVVI
-830 VIYYRKRKY
+830 VIYNRERKQ
-839 NLFLDN
+839 
-845 SMIF
+845 S